1 MMLIENKIIQTTEDG
16 FLKELIEISSQYNAL
31 KVEIDGAE
39 IQTWKDFIG
48 FIEKSFQFPTTCED
62 SMDRYLDWIRDLSW
76 LKHEAFIISV
86 KNSKQFFAN
95 NSKLRDEILNDLEEV
110 VLPFW
115 ESEVE
120 EVVVDGK
127 SKLFRVYLI

>member
-1 MMLIENKIIQTTEDG
+1 MKAIENKIIQTTEDV
-16 FLKELIEISSQYNAL
+16 FLKDFMEISTKYNAL
-31 KVEIDGAE
+31 RVNIDGE
-39 IQTWKDFIG
+39 RIQTWKDFIG
-48 FIEKSFQFPTTCED
+48 IIEKSFLFPTTCED

-76 LKHEAFIISV
+76 LENDAFIILV
-86 KNSKQFFAN
+86 KNSEQFFVN
-95 NSKLRDEILNDLEEV
+95 NSKLGDEILKDLEEV

-127 SKLFRVYLI
+127 RKLFRMYLV

>member
-16 FLKELIEISSQYNAL
+16 FLKDLSEISSQYNAL
-31 KVEIDGAE
+31 KVDIDGAE
-39 IQTWKDFIG
+39 IQTWKDFSG

-76 LKHEAFIISV
+76 LEHDAFIISV

-95 NSKLRDEILNDLEEV
+95 NTKLRDEILNDLEEV

>member
-1 MMLIENKIIQTTEDG
+1 MLIENKIIKTTEDG
-16 FLKELIEISSQYNAL
+16 FLKELVDISSQYNIL
-31 KVEIDGAE
+31 KVDIDGAE
-39 IQTWKDFIG
+39 IQTWKDYIR
-48 FIEKSFQFPTTCED
+48 FIEKSFKFPTTCED

-76 LKHEAFIISV
+76 LDNDAFIILI
-86 KNSKQFFAN
+86 KNSKQFFIN
-95 NSKLRDEILNDLEEV
+95 NSKLRDELLNDLEEI

-120 EVVVDGK
+120 KVVINGK

>member
-16 FLKELIEISSQYNAL
+16 FLKELIEISSQYNTL
-31 KVEIDGAE
+31 KVDIDGAE

-48 FIEKSFQFPTTCED
+48 VIEKSFRFPTTCED

-76 LKHEAFIISV
+76 FENEAFIILV
-86 KNSKQFFAN
+86 KNSKQFFAD

-115 ESEVE
+115 QSEVE

>member
-16 FLKELIEISSQYNAL
+16 FLKELIEISSQYNVL
-31 KVEIDGAE
+31 KVDIDGAK
-39 IQTWKDFIG
+39 IQTWEDFIRT
-48 FIEKSFQFPTTCED
+48 IEISFQFPTTCED

-76 LKHEAFIISV
+76 LENEAFIILV
-86 KNSKQFFAN
+86 KNSKEFFVK

-120 EVVVDGK
+120 EFVVDGK

>member
-31 KVEIDGAE
+31 KVDIDGAE
-39 IQTWKDFIG
+39 IQTWKDFIRS
-48 FIEKSFQFPTTCED
+48 IEKSFQFPTTCED

-76 LKHEAFIISV
+76 LENEAFIILV
-86 KNSKQFFAN
+86 KNSKEFFVN

>member
-1 MMLIENKIIQTTEDG
+1 MLIENKIIQTTEDG
-16 FLKELIEISSQYNAL
+16 FLKELIEISSQYNTL
-31 KVEIDGAE
+31 KVDIDGAE

-48 FIEKSFQFPTTCED
+48 VIEKSFRFPTTCED

-76 LKHEAFIISV
+76 LENKAFIILV
-86 KNSKQFFAN
+86 KNSKQFFAD